1 LFLKVFQGVVSLE
14 TRCKVSTATH
24 HPTVVHTN
32 LSATVLGA
40 LHYEVAAVVT
50 SSVGGIAVVV
60 VHCLGCELFW
70 EALGALSIFHAGGCP
85 MVDATRAVDHASA
98 TTQ

>member
-1 LFLKVFQGVVSLE
+1 MGRSGIFVQHF
-14 TRCKVSTATH
+14 
-24 HPTVVHTN
+24 
-32 LSATVLGA
+32 LSAPCALIMSA
-40 LHYEVAAVVT
+40 LHCEVVAVVA

-70 EALGALSIFHAGGCP
+70 EALGALPIFHAGGCP